1 MQVQN
6 NCCPLSQS
14 PKVRIGGTAPNP
26 TCSEKQ
32 AQVTCSLRQSSLS
45 NPISIGQIAV
55 GLLTR
60 ECENKS
66 LHYKS
71 TDLFCSIIVA
81 IAGRY
86 ITHAHSRKR
95 MRRHK

>member
-14 PKVRIGGTAPNP
+14 PKVRTGGAALNP

-32 AQVTCSLRQSSLS
+32 AQVTCSLS
-45 NPISIGQIAV
+45 NPISTGQIAV

-66 LHYKS
+66 LRFKS